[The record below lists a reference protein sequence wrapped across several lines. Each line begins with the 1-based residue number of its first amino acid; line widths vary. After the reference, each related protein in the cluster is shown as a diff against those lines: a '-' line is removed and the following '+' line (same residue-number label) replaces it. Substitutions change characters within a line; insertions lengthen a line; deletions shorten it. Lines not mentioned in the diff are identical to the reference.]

1 MPILNYTTKIQA
13 EQTAGEIQKILSGA
27 GAKAITCEYND
38 DQIMC
43 AISFS
48 IMTEHGLITFRL
60 PAQMDG
66 VYQALQKTKA
76 APAMKSH
83 EQAARVAWRILKDW
97 VEAQVAIIEAGMA
110 EPAEAFLP
118 YAVDEQGFTVYA
130 KIKSG
135 GMSFTT
141 NKHLKND
148 H

>member
-1 MPILNYTTKIQA
+1 MAILNYTTKIQA

-43 AISFS
+43 AMSFS
-48 IMTEHGLITFRL
+48 IMTEHGMIAFRL

-76 APAMKSH
+76 SPAMKSH

-110 EPAEAFLP
+110 EAIEAFLP
-118 YAVDEQGFTVYA
+118 YAMDKDGNTVYSR
-130 KIKSG
+130 IQSG
-135 GMSFTT
+135 EFLSLTY
-141 NKHLKND
+141 KEV
-148 H
+148 